1 MPGQMASLS
10 AIRLETLLGGTPI
23 LAIMRRMPPTELL
36 RATTE
41 EEIGREIVR
50 LVPQWYEA
58 NGGPNESSIPI
69 GQFSASFYHH
79 DRFAPEL
86 AALFDRICARTREL
100 QVERFLE
107 YPGVIDVV
115 VESFA
120 IEWLRMHAAQT
131 DWVRLLNYLETV
143 ARRTHENI
151 PVALTLL
158 IQPGTGHGDIT
169 QARLQRF
176 FDRLAAS
183 PFTFTYL
190 AVDPDLRLL
199 HYGSVEWSQV
209 NNATSHKF
217 YPEFLH
223 PIHSAMNAD
232 DLVAHV
238 TSRGELVIMNKAGV
252 LATKRKKKWKIYDAQ
267 NLANSVSCC
276 LGNRATALNLLEVV
290 FDLSFR
296 RQGALLVY
304 DPDNSVLP
312 RILNPETILSPTCHR
327 NGQAAQVGEYGQA
340 LVRRSIEDIA
350 LGQVPGS
357 LRKKRQLIEI
367 ASIDGAVVFDDD
379 HVLAIGALIRSHP
392 NVGSQSGARTTAAR
406 SAYLW
411 GARPIKVSSDGEV
424 MVYFKSRSDEQEYD
438 AVLNLL

>member
-1 MPGQMASLS
+1 MAVG
-10 AIRLETLLGGTPI
+10 ETLLGGSSI
-23 LAIMRRMPPTELL
+23 LGIIRRMTPTELL

-41 EEIGREIVR
+41 EEIGREIIR

-58 NGGPNESSIPI
+58 DCGPEEHSIPI
-69 GQFSASFYHH
+69 GQCAASFFHH
-79 DRFAPEL
+79 ASFDPNV
-86 AALFDRICARTREL
+86 AALLDRICARTREL

-107 YPGVIDVV
+107 YPGVIDVI

-143 ARRTHENI
+143 ARRTHENL
-151 PVALTLL
+151 PVALTLV
-158 IQPGTGHGDIT
+158 IGSGTGRVDIT
-169 QARLQRF
+169 HARLQRF

-190 AVDPDLRLL
+190 AVDSDLRLL

-209 NNATSHKF
+209 NNSTSCKF

-223 PIHSAMNAD
+223 PIRCAMNND

-267 NLANSVSCC
+267 NLASSLTCC
-276 LGNRATALNLLEVV
+276 LGNRETALNLLEVV
-290 FDLSFR
+290 FDLSFK

-304 DPDNSVLP
+304 DPHRSVLP
-312 RILNPETILSPTCHR
+312 RILNPESILSPTWHH
-327 NGQAAQVGEYGQA
+327 NGQAARVGDYGQA
-340 LVRRSIEDIA
+340 VVRQSIEDIA
-350 LGQVPGS
+350 LGQAAGS

-367 ASIDGAVVFDDD
+367 ASIDGAVVFDDSE
-379 HVLAIGALIRSHP
+379 VLAIGALIRSHP
-392 NVGSQSGARTTAAR
+392 DVGSQLGARTTGAR
-406 SAYLW
+406 SSYLW

-424 MVYFKSRSDEQEYD
+424 TVYFKSRSDDQECD

>member
-1 MPGQMASLS
+1 
-10 AIRLETLLGGTPI
+10 
-23 LAIMRRMPPTELL
+23 
-36 RATTE
+36 
-41 EEIGREIVR
+41 
-50 LVPQWYEA
+50 
-58 NGGPNESSIPI
+58 
-69 GQFSASFYHH
+69 
-79 DRFAPEL
+79 
-86 AALFDRICARTREL
+86 
-100 QVERFLE
+100 LE

-143 ARRTHENI
+143 ARRTHENL

-199 HYGSVEWSQV
+199 NYGSVEWSQV
-209 NNATSHKF
+209 NNATSCKF

-223 PIHSAMNAD
+223 PILCAMNID

-267 NLANSVSCC
+267 NLANSVACC
-276 LGNRATALNLLEVV
+276 LGNRAAALNLLEVV

-304 DPDNSVLP
+304 DPHHSVLP
-312 RILNPETILSPTCHR
+312 RILNPESILAPTWCG
-327 NGQAAQVGEYGQA
+327 NGHAVQIGEYGQA

-350 LGQVPGS
+350 LGQSSGS

-379 HVLAIGALIRSHP
+379 HILAIGALVRSHP
-392 NVGSQSGARTTAAR
+392 DVGSQSGARSTAAR

-424 MVYFKSRSDEQEYD
+424 MVYFKSASDEQEYD

>member
-1 MPGQMASLS
+1 
-10 AIRLETLLGGTPI
+10 LGGASI
-23 LAIMRRMPPTELL
+23 LAIIRHMSLTELL
-36 RATTE
+36 RTATE
-41 EEIGREIVR
+41 EEIGREIIR

-58 NGGPNESSIPI
+58 DGGQNESSIPI
-69 GQFSASFYHH
+69 GQFSARFYHH
-79 DRFAPEL
+79 DRFAPKL
-86 AALFDRICARTREL
+86 AALFDMICARTREL

-143 ARRTHENI
+143 ARRTHENL

-158 IQPGTGHGDIT
+158 IQPGKGQGDIA

-199 HYGSVEWSQV
+199 DYGSVEWSQV
-209 NNATSHKF
+209 DNAASCKF
-217 YPEFLH
+217 YPESLH
-223 PIHSAMNAD
+223 PILCAMNTG

-238 TSRGELVIMNKAGV
+238 TSRGELVIVNKAGV

-267 NLANSVSCC
+267 NLVNSVACC
-276 LGNRATALNLLEVV
+276 LGNRAAALNMFEVV

-304 DPDNSVLP
+304 DPHHSVLP
-312 RILNPETILSPTCHR
+312 HILNPESLLSPTCCG
-327 NGQAAQVGEYGQA
+327 NGHVAQVGEYGQA

-350 LGQVPGS
+350 LGQSSGY
-357 LRKKRQLIEI
+357 LRKKRQMIEV

-379 HVLAIGALIRSHP
+379 HILAIGALIRSHP
-392 NVGSQSGARTTAAR
+392 HVGSQSGARSTAAR

-411 GARPIKVSSDGEV
+411 GARPIKVSSDGEAT
-424 MVYFKSRSDEQEYD
+424 VYFKSASDEQEYD